1 MAFTACILLGSWP
14 GDYHYIPRWIPC
26 GNNKGFVIQKGHS
39 NGKAKQ
45 RFNFFYKYFLTYA
58 SLFSKY
64 AHHKFWLP
72 NNIKQN
78 KSVVLTLPWTP
89 VSNREWI
96 SLDNINIIS
105 SKLVM
110 RIKKNIN
117 HGAIS
122 WSNTKFSKTNI
133 IRIVRQ
139 AVRSITYEI
148 LRGLKSQNSP
158 PSIGLIAGIIPNWM
172 IKWYNFTRIYH
183 DFVSTTQQITQ

>member
-1 MAFTACILLGSWP
+1 MAILYCLEVLIMKDSFIEFLSLSTAYDSILCQIIPWP
-14 GDYHYIPRWIPC
+14 FISCSVKACLVLQSVPQNKYDIYSMHSSRELTRRLSRWIPC

-89 VSNREWI
+89 VSDENEFLLTI
-96 SLDNINIIS
+96 SI
-105 SKLVM
+105 
-110 RIKKNIN
+110 
-117 HGAIS
+117 
-122 WSNTKFSKTNI
+122 
-133 IRIVRQ
+133 
-139 AVRSITYEI
+139 
-148 LRGLKSQNSP
+148 
-158 PSIGLIAGIIPNWM
+158 
-172 IKWYNFTRIYH
+172 
-183 DFVSTTQQITQ
+183 